1 MLKNLDL
8 SKKID
13 KENFKSEIESLRLKL
28 GELQRKITS
37 KKIPVI
43 ILFEGWEASGKGT
56 LINELLLP
64 LDPRGFKVH
73 NTSNPSSE
81 DLFHPYLWRFWNK
94 IPPEGVISFFDKSWY
109 KKLLEDSNIKDKHII
124 LNEINSFEKQLIDY
138 GYIIIK
144 FFLHISKDEQK
155 KRFESL
161 LSNKSTAW
169 RIDKSDKKQ
178 QKNYNEYLS
187 NYDDILQ
194 KTDTE
199 HSPWFIIEGT
209 SKKYA
214 TLKTMKILINSLE
227 NALSKEV
234 SYKKI
239 EAEIEN
245 VNIYPS
251 TIDRIDLSKSIS
263 KEEYQISLK
272 KYQDEIR
279 NLEYELYRQRKSV
292 VIVYEGSDAAGKGGN
307 IKRLTQN
314 LDPRGYEVIPIS
326 APNETEKK
334 YHYLWR
340 FWNKMPKAG
349 HISIFDRSWYG
360 RVLVE
365 RVEGFCRNDEWK
377 RAFREINE
385 MEEHL
390 LQEGTLVIKFWLQID
405 KEEQLRRFQERMENP
420 YKNWKI
426 TEEDWRNREKWDLYK
441 DAVDEMIFRTSPAR
455 TPWIVVESNC
465 KYHARI
471 KTLKETI
478 KALKNH
484 LSLD

>member
-13 KENFKSEIESLRLKL
+13 KENFKSEIESLQLKL

-109 KKLLEDSNIKDKHII
+109 KKLLEDSNLKDRHIL

-251 TIDRIDLSKSIS
+251 TIDRINLSKSIS

-279 NLEYELYRQRKSV
+279 NLEYE
-292 VIVYEGSDAAGKGGN
+292 
-307 IKRLTQN
+307 
-314 LDPRGYEVIPIS
+314 
-326 APNETEKK
+326 
-334 YHYLWR
+334 
-340 FWNKMPKAG
+340 
-349 HISIFDRSWYG
+349 
-360 RVLVE
+360 
-365 RVEGFCRNDEWK
+365 
-377 RAFREINE
+377 
-385 MEEHL
+385 
-390 LQEGTLVIKFWLQID
+390 
-405 KEEQLRRFQERMENP
+405 
-420 YKNWKI
+420 
-426 TEEDWRNREKWDLYK
+426 
-441 DAVDEMIFRTSPAR
+441 
-455 TPWIVVESNC
+455 
-465 KYHARI
+465 
-471 KTLKETI
+471 
-478 KALKNH
+478 
-484 LSLD
+484 